1 MQDDGMTR
9 GKLNHYLSIA
19 REAQG
24 YRWVGLFGVGM
35 LLFVVGAVGSLGQI
49 TSLAPGTMPS
59 IWGKSDDQLW
69 AEAFEW
75 ADQGQFDRARN
86 VASRSKDQTLAP
98 VLSWV
103 EYRSGQSQA
112 SVEEIGQFID
122 DYPHFPGIRQAEIS
136 RQSLLK
142 LTLTDDEMLAY
153 YEQHS
158 PVNFAAQL
166 HRLQTL
172 ARSGRENEAA
182 SIAARYWRTRTLRS
196 ADQDALLEAF
206 GSELTP
212 QDHQDRL
219 KHLIT
224 HGARTSGPK
233 LVPLLPQEWQA
244 LATAWLERQ
253 AVDETIDASF
263 HNHPVFVI
271 PAVMAFDAE
280 GDVDAAFEALESIPS
295 ALRLPRLEW
304 RARHIVSRELLK
316 RERFEDALR
325 LVSAHGLDQ
334 AYGQAGD
341 TRAEAHWLSGWI
353 AFTRLAQ
360 IELAQTE
367 FEKALAAARS
377 SNWKAQSLF
386 WLAMAHEAQGDTENS
401 VTFLGRC
408 AALSHTYYG
417 QQCLAATGQELF
429 VGGLP
434 VANSNLDSKDF
445 AGGSRQSMLRVT
457 SALLRINR
465 VKDATKFLYQLSAS
479 AKTPNDVAILGQLA
493 REHQINRTS
502 FGIAWLAADRQLF
515 ELGTMLP
522 ILDTELMAPVSLD
535 LSLLHAIASR
545 ESIFVLDAK
554 SSKGALGLMQVLPAT
569 GERMARQLGLAW
581 DEERMTRDAGYN
593 FTIGAAYLD
602 QLATRFDGNLLLA
615 IASYNAGPGNIDRWI
630 ADFGNPSDPSVDPEI
645 WVESIPYR
653 ETRNYVKDVLARYNL
668 YRAFMNDGPVSL
680 FTPNSLSASVRDD

>member
-1 MQDDGMTR
+1 MTR
-9 GKLNHYLSIA
+9 GKFKPYLSTVW
-19 REAQG
+19 G
-24 YRWVGLFGVGM
+24 NPLFRWVGLFGLGI

-49 TSLAPGTMPS
+49 NSLAPGTMPS

-75 ADQGQFDRARN
+75 ADRGQFDRARN

-98 VLSWV
+98 ILSWV

-122 DYPHFPGIRQAEIS
+122 DYAHFPGIRQAEIS

-142 LTLTDDEMLAY
+142 LTLTDEAMLAY
-153 YEQHS
+153 YDQHS

-172 ARSGRENEAA
+172 VRSGREDEAA
-182 SIAARYWRTRTLRS
+182 ATAARYWRTRTLRN

-206 GSELTP
+206 GSEFTP

-233 LVPLLPQEWQA
+233 LVPLLSPEWQA
-244 LATAWLERQ
+244 LASAWLEKRS
-253 AVDETIDASF
+253 VDETIDATLTA
-263 HNHPVFVI
+263 HPVFVI
-271 PAVMAFDAE
+271 PAVMAFDTE
-280 GDVDAAFEALESIPS
+280 GDVEAAFAALESIPP
-295 ALRLPRLEW
+295 ALRLPRFEW

-316 RERFEDALR
+316 RERHEDALR
-325 LVSAHGLDQ
+325 LVSAHGLNQ
-334 AYGQAGD
+334 AYGQSGD
-341 TRAEAHWLSGWI
+341 TLAEAHWLTGWI
-353 AFTRLAQ
+353 ALTRLDQ
-360 IELAQTE
+360 IDLAQRE
-367 FEKALAAARS
+367 FQKALKAARS

-386 WLAMAHEAQGDTENS
+386 WLAKANEAQDNADDAKAQ
-401 VTFLGRC
+401 LDQC
-408 AALSHTYYG
+408 ATLAHTYYG
-417 QQCLAATGQELF
+417 QQCLAAMDQALF
-429 VGGLP
+429 AEGLP
-434 VANSNLDSKDF
+434 VANSDLDLIDF
-445 AGGSRQSMLRVT
+445 AGGNRQNMLQAT
-457 SALLRINR
+457 AALLRIDR
-465 VKDATKFLYQLSAS
+465 DRDATKFLYQLSAN
-479 AKTPNDVAILGQLA
+479 ARTAEDVAILSKLA
-493 REHQINRTS
+493 RTYEMNRTS
-502 FGIAWLAADRQLF
+502 FGMAWLTADRRLF
-515 ELGTMLP
+515 ELGSMLP

-569 GERMARQLGLAW
+569 GERMARHLGIDW

-615 IASYNAGPGNIDRWI
+615 IASYNAGPGNIDRWV
-630 ADFGNPSDPSVDPEI
+630 ADFGNPSNPSVDAEV
-645 WVESIPYR
+645 WVESIPFR

-668 YRAFMNDGPVSL
+668 YRAFMSEKPVAL
-680 FTPNSLSASVRDD
+680 FTSTSLSASVGDE

>member
-1 MQDDGMTR
+1 MTR
-9 GKLNHYLSIA
+9 GKFKPYLSTVW
-19 REAQG
+19 G
-24 YRWVGLFGVGM
+24 NPLFRWVGLFGLGI

-49 TSLAPGTMPS
+49 NSLAPGTMPS

-75 ADQGQFDRARN
+75 ADRGQFDRARN

-98 VLSWV
+98 ILSWV

-122 DYPHFPGIRQAEIS
+122 DYAHFPGIRQAEIS

-142 LTLTDDEMLAY
+142 LTLTDEAMLAY
-153 YEQHS
+153 YDQHS

-172 ARSGRENEAA
+172 VRSGREDEAA
-182 SIAARYWRTRTLRS
+182 ATAARYWRTRTLRN

-206 GSELTP
+206 GSEFTP

-233 LVPLLPQEWQA
+233 LVPLLSPEWQA
-244 LATAWLERQ
+244 LASAWLEKRS
-253 AVDETIDASF
+253 VDETIDATLTA
-263 HNHPVFVI
+263 HPVFVI
-271 PAVMAFDAE
+271 PAVMAFDTE
-280 GDVDAAFEALESIPS
+280 GDVEAAFAALESIPP
-295 ALRLPRLEW
+295 ALRLPRFEW

-316 RERFEDALR
+316 RERHEDALR
-325 LVSAHGLDQ
+325 LVSAHGLNQ
-334 AYGQAGD
+334 AYGQSGD
-341 TRAEAHWLSGWI
+341 TLAEAHWLTGWI
-353 AFTRLAQ
+353 ALTRLDQ
-360 IELAQTE
+360 IDLAQRE
-367 FEKALAAARS
+367 FQKALKAARS

-386 WLAMAHEAQGDTENS
+386 WLAKANEAQDNADDAKAQ
-401 VTFLGRC
+401 LDQC
-408 AALSHTYYG
+408 ATLAHTYYG
-417 QQCLAATGQELF
+417 QQCLAAMDQALF
-429 VGGLP
+429 AEGLP
-434 VANSNLDSKDF
+434 VANSDLDLIDF
-445 AGGSRQSMLRVT
+445 AGGNRQNMLQAT
-457 SALLRINR
+457 AALLRIDR
-465 VKDATKFLYQLSAS
+465 DRDATKFLYQLSAS
-479 AKTPNDVAILGQLA
+479 ARTAEDVAILSKLA
-493 REHQINRTS
+493 RTYEMNRTS
-502 FGIAWLAADRQLF
+502 FGMAWLTADRRLF
-515 ELGTMLP
+515 ELGSMLP

-569 GERMARQLGLAW
+569 GERMARQLGIDW

-615 IASYNAGPGNIDRWI
+615 IASYNAGPGNIDRWV
-630 ADFGNPSDPSVDPEI
+630 ADFGNPSNPSVDAEV
-645 WVESIPYR
+645 WVESIPFR

-668 YRAFMNDGPVSL
+668 YRAFMSEKPVAL
-680 FTPNSLSASVRDD
+680 FTSTSLSASVGDE

>member
-1 MQDDGMTR
+1 MTR
-9 GKLNHYLSIA
+9 GKFKPYLSTVW
-19 REAQG
+19 G
-24 YRWVGLFGVGM
+24 NPLFRWVGLFGLGI

-49 TSLAPGTMPS
+49 NSLAPGTMPS

-75 ADQGQFDRARN
+75 ADRGQFDRARN

-98 VLSWV
+98 ILSWV

-122 DYPHFPGIRQAEIS
+122 DYAHFPGIRQAEIS

-142 LTLTDDEMLAY
+142 LTLTDEAMLAY
-153 YEQHS
+153 YDQHS

-172 ARSGRENEAA
+172 VRSGREDEAA
-182 SIAARYWRTRTLRS
+182 ATAARYWRTRTLRN

-206 GSELTP
+206 GSEFTP

-233 LVPLLPQEWQA
+233 LVPLLSPEWQA
-244 LATAWLERQ
+244 LASAWLEKRS
-253 AVDETIDASF
+253 VDETIDATLTA
-263 HNHPVFVI
+263 HPVFVI
-271 PAVMAFDAE
+271 PAVMAFDTE
-280 GDVDAAFEALESIPS
+280 GDVEAAFAALESIPP
-295 ALRLPRLEW
+295 ALRLPRFEW

-316 RERFEDALR
+316 RERHEDALR
-325 LVSAHGLDQ
+325 LVSAHGLNQ
-334 AYGQAGD
+334 AYGQSGD
-341 TRAEAHWLSGWI
+341 TLAEAHWLTGWI
-353 AFTRLAQ
+353 ALTRLDQ
-360 IELAQTE
+360 IDLAQRE
-367 FEKALAAARS
+367 FQKALKAARS

-386 WLAMAHEAQGDTENS
+386 WLAKANEAQDNADDAKAQ
-401 VTFLGRC
+401 LDQC
-408 AALSHTYYG
+408 ATLAHTYYG
-417 QQCLAATGQELF
+417 QQCLAAMDQALF
-429 VGGLP
+429 AEGLP
-434 VANSNLDSKDF
+434 VANSDLDLIDF
-445 AGGSRQSMLRVT
+445 AGGNRQNMLQAT
-457 SALLRINR
+457 AALLRIDR
-465 VKDATKFLYQLSAS
+465 DRDATKFLYQLSAS
-479 AKTPNDVAILGQLA
+479 ARTAEDVAILSKLA
-493 REHQINRTS
+493 RTYEMNRTS
-502 FGIAWLAADRQLF
+502 FGMAWLTADRRLF
-515 ELGTMLP
+515 ELGSMLP

-569 GERMARQLGLAW
+569 GERMARHLGIDW

-615 IASYNAGPGNIDRWI
+615 IASYNAGPGNIDRWV
-630 ADFGNPSDPSVDPEI
+630 ADFGNPSNPSVDAEV
-645 WVESIPYR
+645 WVESIPFR

-668 YRAFMNDGPVSL
+668 YRAFMSEKPVAL
-680 FTPNSLSASVRDD
+680 FTSTSLSASVGDE

>member
-1 MQDDGMTR
+1 MTR
-9 GKLNHYLSIA
+9 GKFKPYLSTVW
-19 REAQG
+19 G
-24 YRWVGLFGVGM
+24 NPLFRWVGLFGLGI

-49 TSLAPGTMPS
+49 NSLAPGTMPS

-75 ADQGQFDRARN
+75 ADRGQFDRARN

-98 VLSWV
+98 ILSWV

-122 DYPHFPGIRQAEIS
+122 DYAHFPGIRQAEIS

-142 LTLTDDEMLAY
+142 LTLTDEAMLAY
-153 YEQHS
+153 YDQHS

-172 ARSGRENEAA
+172 VRSGREDEAA
-182 SIAARYWRTRTLRS
+182 ATAARYWRTRTLRN

-206 GSELTP
+206 GSEFTP

-233 LVPLLPQEWQA
+233 LVPLLSPEWQA
-244 LATAWLERQ
+244 LASAWLEKRS
-253 AVDETIDASF
+253 VDETIDATLTA
-263 HNHPVFVI
+263 HPVFVI
-271 PAVMAFDAE
+271 PAVMAFDTE
-280 GDVDAAFEALESIPS
+280 GDVEAAFAALESIPP
-295 ALRLPRLEW
+295 ALRLPRFEW

-316 RERFEDALR
+316 RERHEDALR
-325 LVSAHGLDQ
+325 LVSAHGLNQ
-334 AYGQAGD
+334 AYGQSGD
-341 TRAEAHWLSGWI
+341 TLAEAHWLTGWI
-353 AFTRLAQ
+353 ALTRLDQ
-360 IELAQTE
+360 IDLAQRE
-367 FEKALAAARS
+367 FQKALKAARS

-386 WLAMAHEAQGDTENS
+386 WLAKANEAQDNADDAKAQ
-401 VTFLGRC
+401 LDQC
-408 AALSHTYYG
+408 ATLAHTYYG
-417 QQCLAATGQELF
+417 QQCLAALDQALF
-429 VGGLP
+429 AEGLP
-434 VANSNLDSKDF
+434 VANSDLDLIDF
-445 AGGSRQSMLRVT
+445 AGGNRQNMLQAT
-457 SALLRINR
+457 AALLRIDR
-465 VKDATKFLYQLSAS
+465 DRDATKFLYQLSAS
-479 AKTPNDVAILGQLA
+479 ARTAEDVAILSKLA
-493 REHQINRTS
+493 RTYEMNRTS
-502 FGIAWLAADRQLF
+502 FGMAWLTADRRLF
-515 ELGTMLP
+515 ELGSMLP

-569 GERMARQLGLAW
+569 GERMARHLGIDW

-615 IASYNAGPGNIDRWI
+615 IASYNAGPGNIDRWV
-630 ADFGNPSDPSVDPEI
+630 ADFGNPSNPSVDAEV
-645 WVESIPYR
+645 WVESIPFR

-668 YRAFMNDGPVSL
+668 YRAFMSEKPVAL
-680 FTPNSLSASVRDD
+680 FTSTSLSASVGDE

>member
-1 MQDDGMTR
+1 MHDDGMTR
-9 GKLNHYLSIA
+9 GKFKPYLSTA
-19 REAQG
+19 WANPG
-24 YRWVGLFGVGM
+24 FRWVGLFGLGI

-49 TSLAPGTMPS
+49 NSLAPGTMPS

-75 ADQGQFDRARN
+75 ADQVQFGRARN

-122 DYPHFPGIRQAEIS
+122 DYAHFPGIRQAEIS

-142 LTLTDDEMLAY
+142 LTLTDEEMLAY
-153 YEQHS
+153 YDQHS

-172 ARSGRENEAA
+172 ARSGREDEATA
-182 SIAARYWRTRTLRS
+182 TAVRYWRTRTLRS

-212 QDHQDRL
+212 QDHQARL
-219 KHLIT
+219 KHLIN
-224 HGARTSGPK
+224 HDARASGPK
-233 LVPLLPQEWQA
+233 LVPLLSPEWQA
-244 LATAWLERQ
+244 LASAWLENRP
-253 AVDETIDASF
+253 VDESIDATLKA
-263 HNHPVFVI
+263 HPVFVI

-280 GDVDAAFEALESIPS
+280 GDVEAALTALESIPP
-295 ALRLPRLEW
+295 ALRLPRFEW

-316 RERFEDALR
+316 RERNEDALR
-325 LVSAHGLDQ
+325 LASAHGLNQ
-334 AYGQAGD
+334 ANGQSGD
-341 TRAEAHWLSGWI
+341 TLAEAHWLTGWI
-353 AFTRLAQ
+353 ALTRLDQ
-360 IELAQTE
+360 IDLAQRE
-367 FEKALAAARS
+367 FQKALKAARS
-377 SNWKAQSLF
+377 SKWKAQSLF
-386 WLAMAHEAQGDTENS
+386 WLAQANETQDNADDAKAQIGQ
-401 VTFLGRC
+401 C
-408 AALSHTYYG
+408 ATLAHTYYG
-417 QQCLAATGQELF
+417 QQCLAAMDQALF
-429 VGGLP
+429 AEGLP
-434 VANSNLDSKDF
+434 VANSDLDLIDF
-445 AGGSRQSMLRVT
+445 AGGNRQNMLQAT
-457 SALLRINR
+457 AALLRIDR
-465 VKDATKFLYQLSAS
+465 DRDATKFLYQLSAS
-479 AKTPNDVAILGQLA
+479 ARTPEDVAILSQLA
-493 REHQINRTS
+493 RTYEMDRTS
-502 FGIAWLAADRQLF
+502 FGIAWLTADRRLF
-515 ELGTMLP
+515 ELGSMLP
-522 ILDTELMAPVSLD
+522 ILDTKLMAPVSLD

-569 GERMARQLGLAW
+569 GERMARHLGIDW

-630 ADFGNPSDPSVDPEI
+630 ADFGNPSDPSVDAEV
-645 WVESIPYR
+645 WVESIPFR

-668 YRAFMNDGPVSL
+668 YRAFMSEKPVAL
-680 FTPNSLSASVRDD
+680 FTSDSLSASVRDK

>member
-1 MQDDGMTR
+1 MTR
-9 GKLNHYLSIA
+9 GKFKAYLSTAWANPIF
-19 REAQG
+19 
-24 YRWVGLFGVGM
+24 RWVGLFGLGI

-49 TSLAPGTMPS
+49 NSLAPGTMPS

-75 ADQGQFDRARN
+75 ADQGQFDRAHN

-98 VLSWV
+98 ILSWV

-112 SVEEIGQFID
+112 SVEEIGQFIY
-122 DYPHFPGIRQAEIS
+122 DYAHFPGIRQAEIS

-142 LTLTDDEMLAY
+142 LTLTDEAMLTY
-153 YEQHS
+153 YDQHS

-172 ARSGRENEAA
+172 ARSGREDEAA
-182 SIAARYWRTRTLRS
+182 TTAARYWRTRTLRN

-206 GSELTP
+206 GSEFTP

-224 HGARTSGPK
+224 HGARTSGSK
-233 LVPLLPQEWQA
+233 LVPLLSPEWQA
-244 LATAWLERQ
+244 LASAWLERRG
-253 AVDETIDASF
+253 VDETIDATLTA
-263 HNHPVFVI
+263 HPVFVI

-280 GDVDAAFEALESIPS
+280 GDVEAALTALESIPP
-295 ALRLPRLEW
+295 ALRLPRFEW

-316 RERFEDALR
+316 RERNEDALR
-325 LVSAHGLDQ
+325 LASAHGLNQ
-334 AYGQAGD
+334 ANGQSGD
-341 TRAEAHWLSGWI
+341 TLAEAHWLTGWI
-353 AFTRLAQ
+353 ALTRLDQ
-360 IELAQTE
+360 IDLAQKE
-367 FEKALAAARS
+367 FQKALKAARS

-386 WLAMAHEAQGDTENS
+386 WLATANEAQGDTDDAKAH
-401 VTFLGRC
+401 LDQC
-408 AALSHTYYG
+408 ATLAHTYYG
-417 QQCLAATGQELF
+417 QQCLAAMDQTLF
-429 VGGLP
+429 ADGLP
-434 VANSNLDSKDF
+434 MANSNLNLIDF
-445 AGGSRQSMLRVT
+445 AGGNRQSMLHAT
-457 SALLRINR
+457 AALLRIDR
-465 VKDATKFLYQLSAS
+465 DRDATKFLYQLSAS
-479 AKTPNDVAILGQLA
+479 AETPDDVAILGQLA
-493 REHQINRTS
+493 RTYDMNRTS
-502 FGIAWLAADRQLF
+502 FGIAWLTADRRLF
-515 ELGTMLP
+515 ELGSMLP
-522 ILDTELMAPVSLD
+522 ILDTKLMAPVSLD

-569 GERMARQLGLAW
+569 GERMARHLGIDW

-630 ADFGNPSDPSVDPEI
+630 ADFGNPSDPSVDAEV
-645 WVESIPYR
+645 WVESIPFR

-668 YRAFMNDGPVSL
+668 YRAFMSDKPVAL
-680 FTPNSLSASVRDD
+680 FTSDSLSASVIDE